1 LNDMNIILFGAP
13 GAGKGTQGELLA
25 KRFDLVRLSTGDLLR
40 DALRRGTPLGL
51 EAKRFMDAGELVSD
65 SVILGLVREVMTAE
79 SARGGFIFDGFPRT
93 QAQAESL
100 DASLEEVGSPLAMV
114 IVLDVDDE
122 TIVARLSRRLACP
135 KCGAVYN
142 LDTDKPKKAGVCD
155 VCGTGLVQR
164 SDDEESTVRRRL
176 EVYRAQTAP
185 LLAYYESAG
194 VPMQIIDGDRP
205 VDEVQADLV
214 RRIES

>member
-1 LNDMNIILFGAP
+1 MNIILFGAP

-51 EAKRFMDAGELVSD
+51 AAKRFMDAGELVSD

-100 DASLEEVGSPLAMV
+100 DATLEELGTPLAMV

-135 KCGAVYN
+135 RCGAVYN
-142 LDTDKPKKAGVCD
+142 LDTDKPKQSAVCD
-155 VCGTGLVQR
+155 VCGTELVQR

-194 VPMQIIDGDRP
+194 VPMHVIDGDRP

-214 RRIES
+214 KRIES